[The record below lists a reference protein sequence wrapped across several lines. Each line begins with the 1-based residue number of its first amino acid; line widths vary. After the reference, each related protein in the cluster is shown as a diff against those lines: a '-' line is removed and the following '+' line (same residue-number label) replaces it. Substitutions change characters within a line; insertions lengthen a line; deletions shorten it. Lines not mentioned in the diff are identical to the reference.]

1 MVNYAQ
7 AYDFSLFEERQD
19 NTVPTEVPQRRE
31 RSEPAPKKNISY
43 LPKEQLEKNRKAKPR
58 IHPLKAIATA
68 LCFTVIFG
76 TVLSLIYS
84 QVQLTEL
91 TDELATQTKELEAA
105 QALEVQLS
113 MASTEQLKSSEV
125 EKYARDQLGMDRVTR
140 GQVIYLN
147 LATTDKAEVLE
158 ETKQDFLG
166 ELVETVQS
174 WFR

>member
-1 MVNYAQ
+1 MANYAE

-19 NTVPTEVPQRRE
+19 QTVSVEVPGRRE
-31 RSEPAPKKNISY
+31 RGETAPKRNITY
-43 LPKEQLEKNRKAKPR
+43 LPQDELEKNRKAKPR
-58 IHPLKAIATA
+58 IHPLKAVAVA

-91 TDELATQTKELEAA
+91 TDEIALQTKELEEA

-125 EKYARDQLGMDRVTR
+125 EEYARQQLGMSRVTE
-140 GQVIYLN
+140 GQVFYLN
-147 LATTDKAEVLE
+147 LASADKAEVLE
-158 ETKQDFLG
+158 ESKQDFLG
-166 ELVETVQS
+166 EIVDTVQS

>member
-1 MVNYAQ
+1 MANYAE

-19 NTVPTEVPQRRE
+19 NTVPAEVPQKRE
-31 RSEPAPKKNISY
+31 RGESAPKENISY
-43 LPKEQLEKNRKAKPR
+43 LPQEEPEKNRKAKPR

-91 TDELATQTKELEAA
+91 TDEIATQTKELEEA

-125 EKYARDQLGMDRVTR
+125 EKYAREQLGMERVTE
-140 GQVIYLN
+140 GQVEYLN

-166 ELVETVQS
+166 RIIETVQS